1 MANYILSLN
10 KGKKKFEEILWNKI
24 PIFSNLDNHL
34 LKDIDLFT
42 TSFKNEDDLKEELVK
57 NGLMSVDD
65 YNQKLSIRYKS
76 RGVEKNLGYGLAYC
90 DDKMFLDEIYLAYYL
105 ESCLSNIQILEK
117 LCNHYRNSYI
127 QGTNINAIRNYINCV
142 AKGSEMEQEDINHLH
157 SCLKNFVIRETY
169 YYDASTSTY
178 KSNKD
183 GSAMIKY
190 KGVHDLGMFFAHD
203 KRKRK
208 RIEIPVPTQEKVVQK
223 VESVRTKPKEKSKTK
238 VKKKNISIEGQ
249 ISLFD

>member
-1 MANYILSLN
+1 MANYILSLD
-10 KGKKKFEEILWNKI
+10 KGKKNFEEILWNKI
-24 PIFSNLDNHL
+24 PDFSNLNNHL

-57 NGLMSVDD
+57 NGLMSLND

-76 RGVEKNLGYGLAYC
+76 RGVVKNLGYGLAYS

-105 ESCLSNIQILEK
+105 ESCLINIQLLEK

-127 QGTNINAIRNYINCV
+127 QGVNINAIRNYINCV
-142 AKGSEMEQEDINHLH
+142 SKGSEMEEEDIKHLH
-157 SCLKNFVIRETY
+157 SCLKNFVIREAY
-169 YYDASTSTY
+169 YYDVSTSTY

-183 GSAMIKY
+183 GSAMLKY

-203 KRKRK
+203 KRKRDK
-208 RIEIPVPTQEKVVQK
+208 IQLPIPKQEKEEPK
-223 VESVRTKPKEKSKTK
+223 VEPIRTKPKDKPKTK
-238 VKKKNISIEGQ
+238 VKKKNVPMEGQ